1 MKYLLWDFNGTI
13 VDDVDLGVSC
23 INKLIKKYLK
33 RSPLTREEYRRIFT
47 FPVREY
53 YERAGFDLNKFDFES
68 LGQEWMELYD
78 EGFKDVRVYDAVIE
92 CLKEAINKGYHNVVI
107 SASKHDKLIEELQM
121 LGLDS
126 YFEEILGIEDIYA
139 ASKVAL
145 ARKWAKDKNGEFI
158 MLGDSLH
165 DEEVA
170 KAIGAKCILI
180 ADGHQ
185 SSEVLQKADSMI
197 INDLRELKL

>member
-78 EGFKDVRVYDAVIE
+78 EGFKDVRVYDAVIK

-145 ARKWAKDKNGEFI
+145 ARKWAKDKNG
-158 MLGDSLH
+158 GVYH
-165 DEEVA
+165 A
-170 KAIGAKCILI
+170 G
-180 ADGHQ
+180 
-185 SSEVLQKADSMI
+185 
-197 INDLRELKL
+197 R

>member
-78 EGFKDVRVYDAVIE
+78 EGFKDVRVYDAVIK

-185 SSEVLQKADSMI
+185 SGEVLQKADSMI

>member
-78 EGFKDVRVYDAVIE
+78 EGFKDVRVYDAVIK

-121 LGLDS
+121 LGLES

-145 ARKWAKDKNGEFI
+145 AQKWAKDKNGEFI

>member
-1 MKYLLWDFNGTI
+1 
-13 VDDVDLGVSC
+13 
-23 INKLIKKYLK
+23 
-33 RSPLTREEYRRIFT
+33 
-47 FPVREY
+47 
-53 YERAGFDLNKFDFES
+53 
-68 LGQEWMELYD
+68 
-78 EGFKDVRVYDAVIE
+78 
-92 CLKEAINKGYHNVVI
+92 
-107 SASKHDKLIEELQM
+107 
-121 LGLDS
+121 
-126 YFEEILGIEDIYA
+126 
-139 ASKVAL
+139 
-145 ARKWAKDKNGEFI
+145 

>member
-47 FPVREY
+47 FPVRKY

-78 EGFKDVRVYDAVIE
+78 EGFKDVRVYDAVIK

-185 SSEVLQKADSMI
+185 SGEVLQKADSMI